1 VTSNSAGGNMNIQE
15 FFSSIIESM
24 PSALITVDTSLHIKQ
39 INKNALTICSNTS
52 EDVLNTSVLDSFPML
67 TGYAAEIMSSLKD
80 STTVTLERVEYS
92 SGDLNNYY
100 KVTCYPLAA
109 IPQVIVIQI
118 DDVTQRELLEQRIL
132 QTEKMHSMDGLAAG
146 IAHEV
151 NNPLS
156 AIINGV
162 QNINRRLEPDRA
174 ANQAIASE
182 LAVKLEDVNNY
193 LEQREI
199 KFFLESIEEGA
210 LRASNIVSNMLKFST
225 SEVHSKEPC
234 DINMLLEQAIKFVK
248 KDYELNNETK
258 FNDIEIETNLGA
270 SLPLVRVLPMEL
282 QQVFVNLF
290 RNAEQAITAR
300 TAAEPKTELYKGKL
314 TVETKLDQGTV
325 QIIITDN
332 GGGMDDNVM
341 RKAFDP
347 YFSTRQKSGG
357 HGLGLSTVYRIVKSL
372 LQGEIELRSAVNVG
386 TQFIVTLTV

>member
-1 VTSNSAGGNMNIQE
+1 MNIQA

-24 PSALITVDTSLHIKQ
+24 PSALIAVDASLLIKQ
-39 INKNALTICSNTS
+39 INKNALTLCSDNG
-52 EDVLNTSVLDSFPML
+52 ENVLNTPVFNSFPML
-67 TGYAAEIMSSLKD
+67 TRYTSEIESSLKTA
-80 STTVTLERVEYS
+80 STVTLEKVEYS

-100 KVTCYPLAA
+100 KVTCYPLTA
-109 IPQVIVIQI
+109 IPDVIVIQI
-118 DDVTQRELLEQRIL
+118 DDMTQRELLEQRVL

-162 QNINRRLEPDRA
+162 QNINRRLEPDRI
-174 ANQAIASE
+174 ANQDIAKDLSVS
-182 LAVKLEDVNNY
+182 LDDVNRY

-225 SEVHSKEPC
+225 PEVHSKEPC

-248 KDYELNNETK
+248 KDYELNNITK
-258 FNDIEIETNLGA
+258 FNDIEIETLLDQ
-270 SLPLVRVLPMEL
+270 SLPAVRVLPMEL

-290 RNAEQAITAR
+290 RNAEQAISAR
-300 TAAEPKTELYKGKL
+300 AGSLTGEENYIGKL
-314 TVETKLDQGTV
+314 TIETRFEQGTV
-325 QIIITDN
+325 KIIISDN
-332 GGGMDDNVM
+332 GNGMDDTVK

-347 YFSTRQKSGG
+347 YFTTRQKSGG

-372 LQGEIELRSAVNVG
+372 LQGEIELRSTVNVG
-386 TQFIVTLTV
+386 TQFIISLAV